1 MGRVYLIE
9 HCVYEHNRKQE
20 RRAYETYVTDRLKGI
35 NDSVAGFLG
44 GRTASK
50 RYFDILMQM
59 SNTQPEETRTADEII
74 SSISKKLERL
84 GNNESI

>member
-9 HCVYEHNRKQE
+9 HCVYEYNRKQE
-20 RRAYETYVTDRLKGI
+20 RKAYEIYVTDRLKGI
-35 NDSVAGFLG
+35 NDSIAGYLG

-50 RYFDILMQM
+50 RFFDILMQM
-59 SNTQPEETRTADEII
+59 SNAQPEETRTADEII